1 MSTIDD
7 FNKIDD
13 CDKINALCID
23 AYTDF
28 KTSETSPTSIC
39 VHTPWGGGCIDLTDI
54 VKSIETCTTLY
65 LSPEENPNC
74 LVYEP
79 ECGDNICINGN
90 DLASIIS
97 LSKLKDIDQSTQIQN
112 GETYIYNSTTGKF
125 IPFDVVTPIN
135 SLTTALQNVNSSLA
149 SIQNRITQLEQKLTP
164 PADAPDDVSVAF
176 SNINLYSVPNVVI
189 AEGSGTVTTLDKTH
203 GIYGHRLSDNAYA
216 DEIMG

>member
-1 MSTIDD
+1 MSTIDV
-7 FNKIDD
+7 FNRIDD
-13 CDKINALCID
+13 CDKIDALCVD
-23 AYTDF
+23 AYIDL
-28 KTSETSPTSIC
+28 KASETSPTSIC
-39 VHTPWGGGCIDLTDI
+39 VQTSWGGGCIDLTDI
-54 VKSIETCTTLY
+54 VKAIETCTTLY

-112 GETYIYNSTTGKF
+112 GETYIYNSATGKF
-125 IPFDVVTPIN
+125 IPFDVVTSIN
-135 SLTTALQNVNSSLA
+135 NLNTALQNVNSSLTN
-149 SIQNRITQLEQKLTP
+149 IQNRVAQLEQKLTP
-164 PADAPDDVSVAF
+164 PADAPDNVSVAF
-176 SNINLYSVPNVVI
+176 SNINLYSDPNVVI
-189 AEGSGTVTTLDKTH
+189 AEGSGTVTTLNKTH